1 MTPLRKRLLKYLK
14 RLVLVGVVLAVIG
27 IGVFTWLCYW
37 PLEGSVDNVLAL
49 VPEDVEFVLRA
60 DYEDLRDTGWVQANV
75 LDDPLHP
82 LLAEQAGSAIE
93 QAEAEMALIEQ
104 QINANIPVEFAQ
116 FGVVDDVLKGEVC
129 ISGNFCRGLGAD
141 QGAPKWQEILLM
153 TRVSWK
159 TRCVSALKHG
169 FIREQMGPN
178 LRISAED
185 DEIYKLVF
193 PNMRVLPEAKRMGCG
208 GGFVIPPRN
217 TWYLRR
223 VKDVLAISN
232 SRRLING
239 VADLSVE
246 GSGGR
251 SFATRPGYDV
261 QHVPGRITAAVN
273 VVPLHTYLTSAFE
286 YYPRLKPLKRFLP
299 PEALEKLNGSLSLA
313 GLDLL
318 KGGAKV
324 SYIGQSAPAVVRN
337 VYSLPER
344 AVSQGISELVPARD
358 TFAVLSL
365 RVDPQYL
372 LTSIVNDI
380 LEPGERRLWERN
392 LRGGVEGGYDTLDEF
407 FADLSTRI
415 GTEAMIALARLSD
428 TFDKV
433 EYSSW
438 WDDSVDPMPAMAIMV
453 RVKEGGSA
461 KELEEYLSGKIPLM
475 GFSRKMDRIKYKAY
489 TYMRAELETKVLDY
503 ALVTPCFLLANDYL
517 IIATN
522 ETYMRQIV
530 ETVSE
535 RDVPALENDET
546 FRVTMATMPARGHV
560 GLFLDLEKLSR
571 IPREDQTS
579 TGSAG
584 PLGTRGF
591 LWDGRNQF
599 VINERDSR
607 TEAIRFRSELE
618 QRYRRSNGN
627 RVLSDQQRV
636 EIEKQVDAH
645 IQAWYDRYPEFE
657 EEYRRKL
664 EEFRRLRGIGLVLGA
679 TDTEIDVNF
688 ALVLRE
694 AEDWLRWRR

>member
-14 RLVLVGVVLAVIG
+14 RLLLVGLILAAIG
-27 IGVFTWLCYW
+27 VGVFTWLCYW
-37 PLEGSVDNVLAL
+37 PLEGRVEQLLAL
-49 VPEDVEFVLRA
+49 VPEDVEFVLRGE
-60 DYEDLRDTGWVQANV
+60 YEDLRDSGWVQANV
-75 LDDPLHP
+75 LEDPLHP
-82 LLAEQAGSAIE
+82 LLAEQAGKAMD
-93 QAEAEMALIEQ
+93 QAAAEMAQIEQ

-116 FGVVDDVLKGEVC
+116 FGVIDDVLKGEVC
-129 ISGNFCRGLGAD
+129 IAGNFCRGLGAD
-141 QGAPKWQEILLM
+141 QGAPKWQELLVM

-159 TRCVSALKHG
+159 TRCVAALKHG
-169 FIREQMGPN
+169 FIREKMGPN

-193 PNMRVLPEAKRMGCG
+193 PNVPVLPEAKRMGCG

-232 SRRLING
+232 SRRLINS
-239 VADLSVE
+239 VADLSAE
-246 GSGGR
+246 GTGGR

-273 VVPLHTYLTSAFE
+273 VEPLHTYLRSAFE

-324 SYIGQSAPAVVRN
+324 SYIAQNAPGVVRN

-344 AVSQGISELVPARD
+344 AVRQGISELVPAQD

-372 LTSIVNDI
+372 LTSIVQDI
-380 LEPGERRLWERN
+380 LEPGQRRLWERN
-392 LRGGVEGGYDTLDEF
+392 LRSGVEGGYDTLDEF

-433 EYSSW
+433 EYSTF
-438 WDDSVDPMPAMAIMV
+438 WDESVDPMPAMAIMV
-453 RVKEGGSA
+453 RIKEGGSA
-461 KELEEYLSGKIPLM
+461 KELEEYLSGKIPLL
-475 GFSRKMDRIKYKAY
+475 GFSREMERIKYKAY

-517 IIATN
+517 VIATN
-522 ETYMRQIV
+522 ETYMRQII
-530 ETVSE
+530 ETVSDRE
-535 RDVPALENDET
+535 VKALETDET

-571 IPREDQTS
+571 IPREDDTS
-579 TGSAG
+579 ETSAG
-584 PLGTRGF
+584 PAGTRGF
-591 LWDGRNQF
+591 LWDGRNQY
-599 VINERDSR
+599 VINEKDSR

-618 QRYRRSNGN
+618 QRFRSANGN
-627 RVLSDQQRV
+627 RTLSEQQRI

-645 IQAWYDRYPEFE
+645 VEGWYDRYGEFV

-664 EEFRRLRGIGLVLGA
+664 EEIRRLRGIGLVLGA
-679 TDTEIDVNF
+679 TDTNIDVNF
-688 ALVLRE
+688 ALVLRKG
-694 AEDWLRWRR
+694 EDWLRWKR